1 MSIHLALSSSPRR
14 GQVTGAC
21 WGSAFVVLKQYDL
34 RDGMLFQLCLSVG
47 IMVVA
52 ILTLAGECPMVSR

>member
-1 MSIHLALSSSPRR
+1 M
-14 GQVTGAC
+14 TGAC